1 MADIDSK
8 FREKPKDRIYDQFPP
23 LKSHE
28 VPNDYEI
35 QLIEFQREHVEEYE
49 VIFWHRL
56 LKSIYREP
64 LIYECALVGNNN
76 SATMPEIVTMR
87 RLEEHSQWSVLT
99 TSEINTKFQSG
110 ELKPFPV
117 NWKYIFRLP
126 SGGLVEIGT
135 KDRLTVLYF
144 AHIVIDKDAKVAVQD
159 VDQANKFIA
168 SLLAEAKKEKLRKL
182 FDPIK
187 EFKNQEGLKFYQ
199 LFNVYRSNYI
209 SAEILQNMAASQEE
223 LIRAESIKYDARTSD
238 LYDEEKRNH
247 MELYMLASGT
257 YFLSAITY
265 YFMALE
271 GFINLVFHSFL
282 KKDFRDS
289 SLNIEKRFDIE
300 QKLKLMPA
308 LCRGFK
314 PEYLETPL
322 AVFDSFLKLKDHRN
336 IFFHAKIE
344 ESLRNLGF
352 VEDGFLYG
360 CDVSKYQESF
370 IPMQKNMLTAASVLE
385 VKSIVDKIIQ
395 LILDTMLED
404 TRLLTEEFIMKAP
417 YIPFFILNDG
427 TLSLAKSGQE

>member
-1 MADIDSK
+1 M
-8 FREKPKDRIYDQFPP
+8 
-23 LKSHE
+23 
-28 VPNDYEI
+28 
-35 QLIEFQREHVEEYE
+35 
-49 VIFWHRL
+49 
-56 LKSIYREP
+56 
-64 LIYECALVGNNN
+64 
-76 SATMPEIVTMR
+76 
-87 RLEEHSQWSVLT
+87 
-99 TSEINTKFQSG
+99 
-110 ELKPFPV
+110 
-117 NWKYIFRLP
+117 
-126 SGGLVEIGT
+126 
-135 KDRLTVLYF
+135 
-144 AHIVIDKDAKVAVQD
+144 
-159 VDQANKFIA
+159 
-168 SLLAEAKKEKLRKL
+168 
-182 FDPIK
+182 
-187 EFKNQEGLKFYQ
+187 
-199 LFNVYRSNYI
+199 
-209 SAEILQNMAASQEE
+209 
-223 LIRAESIKYDARTSD
+223 
-238 LYDEEKRNH
+238 
-247 MELYMLASGT
+247 
-257 YFLSAITY
+257 
-265 YFMALE
+265 
-271 GFINLVFHSFL
+271 
-282 KKDFRDS
+282 
-289 SLNIEKRFDIE
+289 NIEKRFDIE